1 MHRTDDDPR
10 LTAASIATNILS
22 GLCLMAE
29 EQGIACEHWFAGL
42 RLGRAQVDDASVRV
56 SYRQASQVLRRA
68 LRDLPGP
75 DTGLRLGRQQ
85 TVGNFGLLGLAMM
98 TARTF
103 GDAVAVG
110 LQYSPVSGS
119 LMDLE
124 LDDSEPG
131 TLALVAKPRAPDDA
145 ILPFLCEELFASTLM
160 LCRGLVGPSFRPL
173 RLELAYPAP
182 AYAHEYEALFECEV
196 RFDMPRNRELI
207 DPAWLSRRLPAWNPV
222 GAQQALALCRA
233 QMPRGP
239 ASGEIVVAV
248 RRLLR
253 ARLHEGPAL
262 GDIAAELHLTER
274 TLRRQLLDAGSGF
287 RILHDEVRSERARE
301 LLRGSDLPIAQ
312 VGASV
317 GFRDAREFRRAF
329 KRWTG
334 TTPSAM
340 RATP

>member
-10 LTAASIATNILS
+10 LTAASIATNILC

-56 SYRQASQVLRRA
+56 SYRQASQVVRHA

-85 TVGNFGLLGLAMM
+85 TIGNFGLLGLAMM

-103 GDAVAVG
+103 GDAVAIG

-131 TLALVAKPRAPDDA
+131 ILALVAKPRAPDDA

-160 LCRGLVGPSFRPL
+160 LCRGLVGPAFRPL

-182 AYAHEYEALFECEV
+182 AYAHEYEALFGCEV
-196 RFDMPRNRELI
+196 RFGMPRNRELI

-222 GAQQALALCRA
+222 SAQQALALCRA

-248 RRLLR
+248 RQLLR
-253 ARLHEGPAL
+253 VRLHESPAL

-274 TLRRQLLDAGSGF
+274 TLRRQLLAAGSGF

-340 RATP
+340 RAGF